1 MYNTRVI
8 GITIISH
15 SNSNILTAFFFFLS
29 TLSNRNFFQEYL

>member
-15 SNSNILTAFFFFLS
+15 SNSNILTAFFFLS